1 MPTKIFLFY
10 IVFLFL
16 DFQALLTDEREKII
30 QNLNKVN
37 SIKFNFVQTS
47 NNISENGICFLE
59 FPKKLKCV
67 YFDKNQKVLI
77 INNKTLAISQKR
89 YKKTYYYS
97 NVGSPF
103 EKILDKKKLVSVL
116 KTSKLKV
123 NDKII
128 KLTSFDSHEQ
138 RLSIIFNKKNYSLL
152 GWEAVDKFNNNIS
165 FFITI
170 ISTNEKIDSKEFK
183 IPTLN

>member
-1 MPTKIFLFY
+1 VPTKIFLFY

-89 YKKTYYYS
+89 YKKHTT
-97 NVGSPF
+97 
-103 EKILDKKKLVSVL
+103 ILMLAHLLRKYWIKKS
-116 KTSKLKV
+116 
-123 NDKII
+123 
-128 KLTSFDSHEQ
+128 
-138 RLSIIFNKKNYSLL
+138 
-152 GWEAVDKFNNNIS
+152 
-165 FFITI
+165 
-170 ISTNEKIDSKEFK
+170 
-183 IPTLN
+183 

>member
-1 MPTKIFLFY
+1 
-10 IVFLFL
+10 
-16 DFQALLTDEREKII
+16 
-30 QNLNKVN
+30 
-37 SIKFNFVQTS
+37 
-47 NNISENGICFLE
+47 
-59 FPKKLKCV
+59 
-67 YFDKNQKVLI
+67 
-77 INNKTLAISQKR
+77 
-89 YKKTYYYS
+89 
-97 NVGSPF
+97 
-103 EKILDKKKLVSVL
+103 LDKKKLVSVL